1 MHTITIFFFN
11 VGTHFFDFLKRAGVF
26 SPHSG
31 DILGNLRVRISD
43 PQKKRGRMGEGRGGG
58 VGGASALAL
67 KSSPFTS
74 QKCPLI
80 CRIALL
86 FSRITALF
94 SRNAF
99 LLPGAALS
107 FFKSVLLFPRSAFLF
122 LKNASLFSRIV
133 LQFSRI
139 AFFLFPCAIFSFFS
153 SWFNLLLV
161 LLRVTQREFSL
172 LLLFIHLKLQLMTS
186 SW

>member
-1 MHTITIFFFN
+1 MHTITVFFFN

-26 SPHSG
+26 SPDSG

-43 PQKKRGRMGEGRGGG
+43 PQKKGGRMGEGRG
-58 VGGASALAL
+58 GGASALAL

-99 LLPGAALS
+99 LLPRAALS

-122 LKNASLFSRIV
+122 LKKASLFSRIV
-133 LQFSRI
+133 LQFSKI

-172 LLLFIHLKLQLMTS
+172 LLLFFHLKLQLMMS